1 MKDNPEIHH
10 RKSIRLKD
18 YDYSKEGLY
27 FITICTQNRENLFG
41 EIINKNVGAGSS
53 CPNIELTKIGE
64 IIKNQYF
71 ELEKHFDNI
80 RCNEYVIMPNHFHFI
95 IEIIEGGKTPPL
107 HKSKLGNIIGYFKY
121 QTTKEYN
128 ELMDVKNEKYLKL
141 WQRNYYENII
151 INDEIHQ
158 KVIEYIEKN
167 PLKWEE
173 DKYYK

>member
-1 MKDNPEIHH
+1 MKYNPEIHH

-71 ELEKHFDNI
+71 ELEKHFDN
-80 RCNEYVIMPNHFHFI
+80 RCNYLTLIYNLLGENFSESCYHKI
-95 IEIIEGGKTPPL
+95 IEKIMVLED
-107 HKSKLGNIIGYFKY
+107 NI
-121 QTTKEYN
+121 
-128 ELMDVKNEKYLKL
+128 
-141 WQRNYYENII
+141 
-151 INDEIHQ
+151 
-158 KVIEYIEKN
+158 
-167 PLKWEE
+167 
-173 DKYYK
+173 

>member
-1 MKDNPEIHH
+1 MILN
-10 RKSIRLKD
+10 
-18 YDYSKEGLY
+18 
-27 FITICTQNRENLFG
+27 
-41 EIINKNVGAGSS
+41 GAGLMVEKIYKELSIYFK
-53 CPNIELTKIGE
+53 NI
-64 IIKNQYF
+64 NF
-71 ELEKHFDNI
+71 E
-80 RCNEYVIMPNHFHFI
+80 EYVIMPNHFHFI